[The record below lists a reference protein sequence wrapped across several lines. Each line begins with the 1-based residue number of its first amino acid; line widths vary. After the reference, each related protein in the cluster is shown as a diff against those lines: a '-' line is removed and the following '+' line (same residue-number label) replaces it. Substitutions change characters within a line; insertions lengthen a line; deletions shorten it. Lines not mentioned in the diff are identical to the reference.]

1 MCYLPTVWKFCPVG
15 KTKLVSVGMKESEL
29 GPSTIASVA
38 AVSLIP
44 GIDVVDVGRGVVG
57 PVIAY

>member
-1 MCYLPTVWKFCPVG
+1 M
-15 KTKLVSVGMKESEL
+15 GMKESEL
-29 GPSTIASVA
+29 GLSTITPVA

-44 GIDVVDVGRGVVG
+44 GVDVVDVGRSIVG